1 MCVYVCVYTHRG
13 ILLGLKEILPFVTPW
28 IDLADIMLS
37 EIKEKDTYH
46 LNVESKNTTNY

>member
-1 MCVYVCVYTHRG
+1 MYVCVYTHHG

-37 EIKEKDTYH
+37 EINQIEKDTYIS
-46 LNVESKNTTNY
+46 LKCRI